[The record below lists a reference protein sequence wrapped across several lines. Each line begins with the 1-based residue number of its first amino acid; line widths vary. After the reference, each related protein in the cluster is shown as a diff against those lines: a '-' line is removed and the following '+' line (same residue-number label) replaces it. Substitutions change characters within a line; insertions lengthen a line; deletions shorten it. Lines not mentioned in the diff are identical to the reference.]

1 MSSEAAAIGEA
12 FALSSNG
19 VDTGFRLTFVGKE
32 PDGFVVHLISTA
44 TGEYLGADAI
54 RLRTYPEPKP
64 FILRASGRDVT
75 LQARAQ
81 WIAYHG
87 SFVLWATPHAFQLSQ
102 LAEPTRSCCCG
113 VGGDAAEAG
122 IAWDDRRHKQI
133 LLDAVDVVK
142 ATIGKTGSNAVHAKA
157 FRDEYWGT
165 NKELSAFG
173 QKVADGLYDADYK
186 DEYTGVLAGKQIYYK
201 HFYDPDKRST
211 FYGYTENAM
220 TEFCRH
226 FYASIDRRERQD
238 MTGAGYSL
246 GLALHYLTDLTQ
258 PMHAANFIN
267 NPLSG
272 DYRHSVFEERAESTA
287 YDFDV
292 SGIDISTYDVSSWR
306 SLGQIITEV
315 ARFSKDLFKAHVD
328 EVAERKVLWIDR
340 PDGASYI
347 RYLNSWTDEEAKPIV
362 SRAFPFAV
370 KTTAA
375 LLVYWTGISTYAFVD
390 ALYTRVLGRAPRS
403 VDESG
408 LRTWGGYLRDGRTMQ
423 WIVRQVALG
432 PESIGGIEQA
442 GSVDDQIRVL
452 YHRLLAR
459 GCGEPDLAAWRGAV
473 SAKRYAETVNA
484 IIDSAEYDQ
493 RFGPHILP
501 H

>member
-1 MSSEAAAIGEA
+1 M
-12 FALSSNG
+12 
-19 VDTGFRLTFVGKE
+19 RFVE
-32 PDGFVVHLISTA
+32 RTSDGLIAHLIFTA
-44 TGEYLGADAI
+44 TGEYLGDDVV
-54 RLRTYPEPKP
+54 RLRLDPEPKP
-64 FILRASGRDVT
+64 FVLRASGRDVT
-75 LQARAQ
+75 IQTRGQ
-81 WIAYHG
+81 WVAYHG
-87 SFVLWATPHAFQLSQ
+87 SFVLWASPHAFQLSEV
-102 LAEPTRSCCCG
+102 AEPVRSCCCG
-113 VGGDAAEAG
+113 AGSGAGEPG
-122 IAWDDRRHKQI
+122 IAWNDRRHKKI

-142 ATIGKTGSNAVHAKA
+142 AAIGKAGSNAAHAKA

-165 NKELSAFG
+165 QKELNAFG
-173 QKVADGLYDADYK
+173 NKVADGLYDADYT
-186 DEYTGVLAGKQIYYK
+186 DEYTGLLRGTQIRIYYK

-211 FYGYTENAM
+211 FLGHTENAM

-226 FYASIDRRERQD
+226 FYASVDQRERRD
-238 MTGAGYSL
+238 LTGAAHSL

-267 NPLSG
+267 APPLG
-272 DYRHSVFEERAESTA
+272 DNRHAAFEEQAESTA
-287 YDFDV
+287 YDYSV
-292 SGIDISTYDVSSWR
+292 SDIDISTYDLSSWR

-315 ARFSKDLFKAHVD
+315 ARFSKNLFKAHVD

-347 RYLNSWTDEEAKPIV
+347 RYVNSWTDEEARPIV
-362 SRAFPFAV
+362 TRAFPFAV

-390 ALYTRVLGRAPRS
+390 ALYTRVLGRAPQS
-403 VDESG
+403 VDDSG

-423 WIVRQVALG
+423 WIVRQLALS
-432 PESIGGIEQA
+432 PESISGIERA

-459 GCGEPDLAAWRGAV
+459 GCGEPDLAAWREAV
-473 SAKRYAETVNA
+473 SAKRYTDTINA

-501 H
+501 Y